1 MPDLGQAAHL
11 TWVEFCVSALSRAPV
26 DAYDPP
32 VPASPYI
39 KRIREAVGSDLILV
53 PAVST
58 LVFDDDG
65 RVLLV
70 FEEDQDAWSTP
81 GGSVD
86 VDERPEDAARREVLE
101 ETGFEVRL
109 DGIVTVLGG
118 PEFHTH
124 YKNGDEVAYVA
135 TVYRGTVIGG
145 GARPD
150 GDEVT
155 ATEWFARAAL
165 GPLPLSGFATQLF
178 RFMGWR

>member
-1 MPDLGQAAHL
+1 M
-11 TWVEFCVSALSRAPV
+11 VPV
-26 DAYDPP
+26 
-32 VPASPYI
+32 SPYI
-39 KRIREAVGSDLILV
+39 KRIRESVGSDLILV

-58 LVFDDDG
+58 LAIDDDG

-70 FEEDQDAWSTP
+70 YETDQDAWSTP

-86 VDERPEDAARREVLE
+86 IDERPEDAARREVLE

-118 PEFHTH
+118 PEFRTH

-135 TVYRGTVIGG
+135 TVYRGVVVG
-145 GARPD
+145 GAANPD

-155 ATEWFARAAL
+155 AAEWFTRDAL
-165 GPLPLSGFATQLF
+165 KTIPLSGFVTELF
-178 RFMGWR
+178 RFLEWI

>member
-1 MPDLGQAAHL
+1 MERQEHA
-11 TWVEFCVSALSRAPV
+11 RAP
-26 DAYDPP
+26 AYDRR

-58 LVFDDDG
+58 LVFDDDD

-70 FEEDQDAWSTP
+70 FEDDQDAWSTP
-81 GGSVD
+81 GGSVE

-101 ETGFEVRL
+101 ETGLVVRL

-135 TVYRGTVIGG
+135 TVYRAAVIGG
-145 GARPD
+145 ETRAD

-155 ATEWFARAAL
+155 AAEWFARDAL
-165 GPLPLSGFATQLF
+165 SALPLSGFATQLF
-178 RFMGWR
+178 QFLGWRGA

>member
-1 MPDLGQAAHL
+1 MP
-11 TWVEFCVSALSRAPV
+11 V
-26 DAYDPP
+26 
-32 VPASPYI
+32 SPYI

-58 LVFDDDG
+58 LVIDDDG

-70 FEEDQDAWSTP
+70 YELDQDAWSTP

-86 VDERPEDAARREVLE
+86 VDERPEDAARREVHE

-118 PEFHTH
+118 PEFRTH

-135 TVYRGTVIGG
+135 TVYRGAVVGG
-145 GARPD
+145 ESRPD

-155 ATEWFARAAL
+155 AAEWFARDAL
-165 GPLPLSGFATQLF
+165 KTIPLSGFVTELF
-178 RFMGWR
+178 RFLDWI

>member
-1 MPDLGQAAHL
+1 
-11 TWVEFCVSALSRAPV
+11 VPV
-26 DAYDPP
+26 
-32 VPASPYI
+32 SPYI

-58 LVFDDDG
+58 LALDDDG

-70 FEEDQDAWSTP
+70 YETDQDGWSTP

-101 ETGFEVRL
+101 ETGFTVRL

-118 PEFHTH
+118 PEFRTH

-135 TVYRGTVIGG
+135 TVYRGVVTGG
-145 GARPD
+145 ESRPD

-155 ATEWFARAAL
+155 AAEWFPIDEL
-165 GPLPLSGFATQLF
+165 PSMPLSGFATELF
-178 RFMGWR
+178 RFLGWL